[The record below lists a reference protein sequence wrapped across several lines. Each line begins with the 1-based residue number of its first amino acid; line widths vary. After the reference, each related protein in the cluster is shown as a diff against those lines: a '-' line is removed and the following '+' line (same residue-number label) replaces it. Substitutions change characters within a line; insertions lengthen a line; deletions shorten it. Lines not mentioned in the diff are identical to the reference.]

1 MSTVLRV
8 GDLKAVLVCIS
19 SLPGV
24 VLECRQWDESFGKM
38 MEKEGN
44 SLAMAEVQD
53 GASDNITIQ
62 HTQRDGSELVVF
74 LFCFVLEVGC
84 LGSKVKPSL

>member
-1 MSTVLRV
+1 
-8 GDLKAVLVCIS
+8 
-19 SLPGV
+19 
-24 VLECRQWDESFGKM
+24 

-62 HTQRDGSELVVF
+62 HTQRDGSELAVF